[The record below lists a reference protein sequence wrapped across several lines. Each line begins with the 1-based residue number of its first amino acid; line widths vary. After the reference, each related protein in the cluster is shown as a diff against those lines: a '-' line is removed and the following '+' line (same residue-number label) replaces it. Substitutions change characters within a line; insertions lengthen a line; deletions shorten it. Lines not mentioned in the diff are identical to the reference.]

1 MKSLNANEKKKLREL
16 KRLRSLIQMGEVTGD
31 LEKVQEEIKVL
42 RGEVIAAPMP
52 KSEYKPLTDEE
63 IEKSFAIYKE
73 LAIKGTTQKVMA
85 KEMNI
90 SLHRLNYLVRKWRKD
105 EAYMKDIREITNR
118 LSENA
123 KLYLKYKKMVK
134 KNLTEKEILFV
145 LDITPSRFEKEK
157 LIWINQKKL

>member
-42 RGEVIAAPMP
+42 RGDVIVAPMP
-52 KSEYKPLTDEE
+52 KSEYKLLTDEE
-63 IEKSFAIYKE
+63 IEKSFAVYKE

-90 SLHRLNYLVRKWRKD
+90 SLHRLNYLIRKWRKD

-145 LDITPSRFEKEK
+145 LDITQEQFEKEK

>member
-1 MKSLNANEKKKLREL
+1 MKILNANEKKKLREL
-16 KRLRSLIQMGEVTGD
+16 KRLRSLIQMGEVVGD
-31 LEKVQEEIKVL
+31 LEKVQEEINIM

-63 IEKSFAIYKE
+63 IEKSFAVYKE
-73 LAIKGTTQKVMA
+73 LAMQGITQKVMA

-90 SLHRLNYLVRKWRKD
+90 SLHRLNYLIRKWRKD

>member
-1 MKSLNANEKKKLREL
+1 MKILNANEKKKLREL
-16 KRLRSLIQMGEVTGD
+16 KRLRSLIQMGEVVGD
-31 LEKVQEEIKVL
+31 LEKVQEEINIM
-42 RGEVIAAPMP
+42 RDEVIAAPMP

-63 IEKSFAIYKE
+63 IEKSFAVYKE
-73 LAIKGTTQKVMA
+73 LAMQGITQKVMA

-90 SLHRLNYLVRKWRKD
+90 SLHRLNYLIRKWRKD

>member
-1 MKSLNANEKKKLREL
+1 MKSLNTNEKKKLREL
-16 KRLRSLIQMGEVTGD
+16 KRLRSLIQVGEVTGD

-42 RGEVIAAPMP
+42 RGEIIAAPIP
-52 KSEYKPLTDEE
+52 KSEYKLLTDEE
-63 IEKSFAIYKE
+63 IEKSFAVYKE
-73 LAIKGTTQKVMA
+73 LAIKGTMQKVMA

-90 SLHRLNYLVRKWRKD
+90 SLHRLNYLIRKWRKD

-145 LDITPSRFEKEK
+145 LDITQEQFEKEK
-157 LIWINQKKL
+157 SIWINQRKM

>member
-1 MKSLNANEKKKLREL
+1 MKILNANEKKKLREL
-16 KRLRSLIQMGEVTGD
+16 KRLRSLIQMGEVVGD
-31 LEKVQEEIKVL
+31 LEKVQEEINIM
-42 RGEVIAAPMP
+42 RDEVIAAPMP

-63 IEKSFAIYKE
+63 IEKSFAVYKE
-73 LAIKGTTQKVMA
+73 LAMQGITQKVMA

-90 SLHRLNYLVRKWRKD
+90 SLHRLNYLIRKWRKD

-157 LIWINQKKL
+157 LIWINQKKM